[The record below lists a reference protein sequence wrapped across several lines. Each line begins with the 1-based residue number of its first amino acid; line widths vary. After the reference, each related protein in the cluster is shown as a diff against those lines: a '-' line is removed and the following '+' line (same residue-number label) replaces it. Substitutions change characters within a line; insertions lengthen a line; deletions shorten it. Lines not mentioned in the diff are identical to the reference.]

1 MGGAITFS
9 IAILSLNF
17 AVDDSTVHGT
27 LRILARASSAIG
39 LVYAVAVSLFV
50 ALAAS
55 TSEESAYRIERRRCI
70 QLAIPPALCNLVGL
84 AYVIAEA

>member
-17 AVDDSTVHGT
+17 AVDDSTLHST
-27 LRILARASSAIG
+27 LRILARVFSAIG

-70 QLAIPPALCNLVGL
+70 QVVIPPVLCNLVGL